1 MKGSGYEG
9 GNPEKPGPAFSFFRK
24 GDKRISGAVGT
35 YTVLTMLNE
44 VMRLAAKSTKSLPLN
59 PVKFLKLT
67 GIGAGTGILLTICI
81 LLLLSLVM
89 SARDIPHAFVGP
101 MAVTAMAVGSLAAG
115 YLSSR
120 LLGEKG
126 LLAGAAAGG
135 IIFLIAAL
143 SGLAVGSFCLGF
155 QAALRLIT
163 ILLAAAVGGVAGVNA
178 KKKRK
183 R

>member
-1 MKGSGYEG
+1 M
-9 GNPEKPGPAFSFFRK
+9 
-24 GDKRISGAVGT
+24 
-35 YTVLTMLNE
+35 
-44 VMRLAAKSTKSLPLN
+44 AAKSTKALPFN
-59 PVKFLKLT
+59 PVRFLKLT
-67 GIGAGTGILLTICI
+67 GIGAGIGILLTICI

-89 SARDIPHAFVGP
+89 TARDIPHTFVGP
-101 MAVTAMAVGSLAAG
+101 MAITAIAAGSLLAG
-115 YLSSR
+115 YLSSK

-135 IIFLIAAL
+135 MIFFLAAL
-143 SGLAVGSFCLGF
+143 SSLTVGSFCLGI
-155 QAALRLIT
+155 QTALRFIT